1 MGLKRC
7 LYSPIASQPMVSVF
21 SLPLF
26 GGWEG
31 SRAILDENVQ
41 AFLDGERGVE
51 DDESET
57 ERENVVTGANL
68 QEVANGTLRG

>member
-7 LYSPIASQPMVSVF
+7 LYFPIAQSADGLCVRD
-21 SLPLF
+21 
-26 GGWEG
+26 G
-31 SRAILDENVQ
+31 SHAILDEDVQ

-57 ERENVVTGANL
+57 EGEDVVASADL
-68 QEVANGTLRG
+68 QEVANGTLR